1 MIMII
6 RKYNDKTLYYNYCRK
21 KPLHYILELFKWPK
35 YKIKVR
41 KDKTKCLL
49 KHSGLRMKVKPYENR
64 SQRLKIRADKQFP
77 TKERVLQNH
86 CKVYGNFKGQ

>member
-1 MIMII
+1 M
-6 RKYNDKTLYYNYCRK
+6 
-21 KPLHYILELFKWPK
+21 
-35 YKIKVR
+35 KI
-41 KDKTKCLL
+41 
-49 KHSGLRMKVKPYENR
+49 KPYENR